1 MSWLE
6 HGSRNSDVS
15 VPLAAGSSLG
25 VGVLSRSKSAADRS
39 PSLEASEIG
48 GVRAVFPLC
57 CGNCSART
65 AYLQWATVEA
75 EQAGEEAGAVGV
87 GSTTKTATVAVVG
100 AAAAAAAA
108 AVAAAAAAAAAEV
121 EPVNIT
127 ATDTAEEDVVA
138 VVAVAPA
145 DGVANDQLLRRG
157 TSLVLLRRAAVRLRT
172 LLLGLEAAA
181 RT

>member
-1 MSWLE
+1 M
-6 HGSRNSDVS
+6 
-15 VPLAAGSSLG
+15 
-25 VGVLSRSKSAADRS
+25 LSRSKSAADRS

-100 AAAAAAAA
+100 AAAAVVGAAAAAAA
-108 AVAAAAAAAAAEV
+108 AVVAAAEV

-138 VVAVAPA
+138 VAAVAPA

-157 TSLVLLRRAAVRLRT
+157 TSRVLLRRAAVRLRT

>member
-1 MSWLE
+1 M
-6 HGSRNSDVS
+6 
-15 VPLAAGSSLG
+15 
-25 VGVLSRSKSAADRS
+25 
-39 PSLEASEIG
+39 
-48 GVRAVFPLC
+48 FPLC

-75 EQAGEEAGAVGV
+75 EQAVEEAGAVGV

-100 AAAAAAAA
+100 AAAAAAAV
-108 AVAAAAAAAAAEV
+108 AVVVPAAAEV